1 MAKLY
6 YEALVKILVD
16 TGEGYDDRDVIEGKI
31 AEQLTE
37 LHDIEEGTVITTDLQ
52 LNLRGVKCI

>member
-6 YEALVKILVD
+6 YEATIQILVD
-16 TGEGYDDRDVIEGKI
+16 TGDVDEDRDVIEGKI

-37 LHDIEEGTVITTDLQ
+37 LHDIEEGVVLVTDCKLE
-52 LNLRGVKCI
+52 LKDAK

>member
-6 YEALVKILVD
+6 YEAIVKILVD
-16 TGEGYDDRDVIEGKI
+16 ADEDDDRDVIEGAL

-37 LHDIEEGTVITTDLQ
+37 LHDIDEGTVVVTDLQ
-52 LNLRGVKCI
+52 LTLRDAK

>member
-6 YEALVKILVD
+6 YEATIKILVD
-16 TGEGYDDRDVIEGKI
+16 ADDEADRDVVEGKL

-37 LHDIEEGTVITTDLQ
+37 LHDIEEGVVLVTDCKLE
-52 LNLRGVKCI
+52 LKDAK

>member
-6 YEALVKILVD
+6 YKATLEILVD
-16 TGEGYDDRDVIEGKI
+16 TGDEIGDTDVIEGKI

-37 LHDIEEGTVITTDLQ
+37 LHDIEEGSVITIDIQ
-52 LNLRGVKCI
+52 LNLQDAK